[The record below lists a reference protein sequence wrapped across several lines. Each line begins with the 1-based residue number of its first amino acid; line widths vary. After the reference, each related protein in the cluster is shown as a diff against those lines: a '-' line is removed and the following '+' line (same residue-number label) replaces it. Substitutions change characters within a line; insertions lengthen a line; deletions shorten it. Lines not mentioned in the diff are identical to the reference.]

1 MPQGSVLWPL
11 LFYIYSN
18 DLLLPLSNPE
28 VCNYA
33 DDTTLFD
40 CDDDIDSVVTRLE
53 LDSAHVVKWFSDNY
67 MKLNEDKYHL
77 LTFGNISK
85 DSISVEI
92 GSSTNTNSVGEKLLG
107 VVLDSKLISEQHV
120 SNICQKVSNKP
131 HVLPRI
137 AH

>member
-1 MPQGSVLWPL
+1 ML
-11 LFYIYSN
+11 LS
-18 DLLLPLSNPE
+18 LSNPE

-33 DDTTLFD
+33 DDTTLFV
-40 CDDDIDSVVTRLE
+40 CNDDIDCVVTRLE
-53 LDSAHVVKWFSDNY
+53 LDLAHVVKWFSDNY
-67 MKLNEDKYHL
+67 MKLNEDKCHL